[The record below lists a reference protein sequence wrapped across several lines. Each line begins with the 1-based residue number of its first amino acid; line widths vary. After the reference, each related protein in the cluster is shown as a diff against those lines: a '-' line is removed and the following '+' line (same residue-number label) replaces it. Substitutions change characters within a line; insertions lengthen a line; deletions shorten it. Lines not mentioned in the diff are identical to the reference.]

1 MNGEL
6 RRGRMNDMNKFENM
20 RKAPVYTIPE
30 PCRKENTAE
39 EMPLVHESCSCSGF
53 TMMAVGASV
62 LSFIGIIVYAL
73 IV

>member
-20 RKAPVYTIPE
+20 RKAPVYVLPE
-30 PCRKENTAE
+30 SREIGNE
-39 EMPLVHESCSCSGF
+39 SEQMPLVHESCNCSKF

-62 LSFIGIIVYAL
+62 LSFVGILVYA
-73 IV
+73 IFA